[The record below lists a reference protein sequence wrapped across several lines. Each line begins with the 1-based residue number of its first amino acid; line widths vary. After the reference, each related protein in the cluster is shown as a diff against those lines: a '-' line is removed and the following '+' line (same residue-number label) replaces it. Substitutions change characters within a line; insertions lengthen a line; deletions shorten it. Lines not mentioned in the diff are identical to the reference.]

1 MMDNPTLAA
10 ARGTLTA
17 AGIAATFNF
26 ATETF
31 TIAGSTIPLTI
42 NAVVNLAKK
51 TLKGT

>member
-10 ARGTLTA
+10 ARVTLAA

-26 ATETF
+26 GNETF
-31 TIAGSTIPLTI
+31 TVAGSTIPLTI